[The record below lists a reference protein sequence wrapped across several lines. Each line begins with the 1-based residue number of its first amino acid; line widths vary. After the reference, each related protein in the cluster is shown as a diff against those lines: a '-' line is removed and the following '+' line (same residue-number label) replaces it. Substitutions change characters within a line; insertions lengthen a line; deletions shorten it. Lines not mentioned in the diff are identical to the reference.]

1 MVEKY
6 TVEDSDKLYRWLH
19 PGQFK
24 WDEGRPT
31 SAAFKDPYLSIDI
44 ECLTSLQE
52 SYERAQKIG
61 KNAVASIS
69 VEQACQKAQKVVHCP
84 TQVLTESP
92 EQSVCQGEHD
102 CPAFDKA
109 VPEDK
114 LTCINAAHGCVVGKK
129 TSSISKF
136 FSKNCVVEIYPP
148 EVSV

>member
-52 SYERAQKIG
+52 SYERAQKRG

-69 VEQACQKAQKVVHCP
+69 VEQAYQKAQKVVHCP
-84 TQVLTESP
+84 TQVLSESP
-92 EQSVCQGEHD
+92 EKSVCQDEHD
-102 CPAFDKA
+102 CPAFDKT
-109 VPEDK
+109 VPADK

-136 FSKNCVVEIYPP
+136 FSKTCAVEIYPP